1 MMVNYLGEEFNIPD
15 VLIDTF
21 VKQFDCL
28 PGSGDHQSV
37 MMLRNSIEEVL
48 DIIADDPEVLAEPDY
63 MSDFVRALA
72 VRQALSQ
79 HGILYD
85 A

>member
-1 MMVNYLGEEFNIPD
+1 MINYLGEEFNIPD
-15 VLIDTF
+15 VLISTF
-21 VKQFDCL
+21 VKQFDGL
-28 PGSGDHQSV
+28 PGSGDHQAV
-37 MMLRNSIEEVL
+37 MMLRNSIGEVL
-48 DIIADDPEVLAEPDY
+48 DLIAEDPEVLEEPDY

>member
-15 VLIDTF
+15 VLINTF
-21 VKQFDCL
+21 VKQFDGL
-28 PGSGDHQSV
+28 PGSGDHQAV

-48 DIIADDPEVLAEPDY
+48 DVIAEDPEVLEEPDY